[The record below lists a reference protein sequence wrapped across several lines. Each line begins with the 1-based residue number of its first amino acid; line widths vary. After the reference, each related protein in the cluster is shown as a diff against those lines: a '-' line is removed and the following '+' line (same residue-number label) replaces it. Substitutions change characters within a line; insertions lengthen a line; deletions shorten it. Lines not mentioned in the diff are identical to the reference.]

1 MHFDLVHEVG
11 NRARWKT
18 TNVMTRASAV
28 FMADEISAIGGV
40 LGVQVNARTG
50 SVTATFESAAAKQA
64 VARYLVSLETK
75 PVILRRPK
83 SDPLVEI
90 SQADMPQ
97 AARRAAGLFDKAGRI
112 WTRAVC
118 TMPVVQAAREP
129 KSFQSRDSEDQDAAL
144 DFTPLVRWVTVRPLM
159 PLIVNGINA
168 ILGAIPYVIDGI
180 KALFKGKL
188 TVEVLDAAAIT
199 VSLLRR
205 DFRTAGIV
213 ILLLGI
219 DSRKKNSK
227 RSRTDTMVIL
237 SIDKKNKR
245 LVMTS
250 VLRDTYVTIPG
261 VGRNRLN
268 AANVFG
274 GQKLLFKTFE
284 KNFDIH
290 LDKYVQIDF
299 YNFIKLVDAVG
310 GVDMKLSAAEIK
322 VMNKT
327 YIPYIAKSLKKD
339 KNANLIKQN
348 SSGQYHLNGI
358 QALAYSR
365 VRYVGTDF
373 ARTERQRKVMTQI
386 IKKAKKLSVSEIND
400 LADIV
405 LPMITTNLSKSEVMS
420 MLLNAKEYLN
430 YSIVN
435 GRMPINGS
443 YKYMTIRGASV
454 LGVNFDK
461 NKKYWYKLVYG
472 KN

>member
-1 MHFDLVHEVG
+1 MKSGARKTDTGKQTKKKLTLRQKVIVG
-11 NRARWKT
+11 LGA
-18 TNVMTRASAV
+18 VLCLAVIIFASAYGV
-28 FMADEISAIGGV
+28 FLHYYNKMNITSLNDNDEIVTAIDYEEDEINENDLTDEERAQLDQFFEETNSMDQSSSSEDTPDDNQPDEKKAGET
-40 LGVQVNARTG
+40 ASDDG
-50 SVTATFESAAAKQA
+50 SVQDDAT
-64 VARYLVSLETK
+64 
-75 PVILRRPK
+75 P
-83 SDPLVEI
+83 EI
-90 SQADMPQ
+90 V
-97 AARRAAGLFDKAGRI
+97 KASS
-112 WTRAVC
+112 
-118 TMPVVQAAREP
+118 
-129 KSFQSRDSEDQDAAL
+129 KD
-144 DFTPLVRWVTVRPLM
+144 VT
-159 PLIVNGINA
+159 N
-168 ILGAIPYVIDGI
+168 
-180 KALFKGKL
+180 
-188 TVEVLDAAAIT
+188 
-199 VSLLRR
+199 
-205 DFRTAGIV
+205 

-327 YIPYIAKSLKKD
+327 YIPYIAKSLKND

-405 LPMITTNLSKSEVMS
+405 LPMITTNLSKSEVMT
-420 MLLNAKEYLN
+420 MLLNAREYLN